1 MWLWKG
7 VKAEG
12 CFLWPGSL
20 LGAGMAMLVFPPV
33 LKVAH
38 WFHGFPEF
46 MAALATSS
54 LFIFLLVTAVGVPL
68 VGQVFSIIF
77 NNS

>member
-1 MWLWKG
+1 M
-7 VKAEG
+7 KAED

-20 LGAGMAMLVFPPV
+20 LGVGMAMLVFPQV
-33 LKVAH
+33 LKVTH

-54 LFIFLLVTAVGVPL
+54 LLISLLVTDVGVPL
-68 VGQVFSIIF
+68 VGQVFSVIF
-77 NNS
+77 E